1 MKVAALLVLLI
12 AAPEANAE
20 GVAYG
25 PAEQADVVDFATLT
39 RRANDLRDA
48 VADPRQTEYAIKGKG
63 TASADRFNRD
73 QIVYSV
79 NRYRMDRAVTTGELG
94 DIPTMQ
100 KAAED
105 RAVWWNYHRK
115 TRVPDRV
122 QKAIEKGREM
132 IDTRAIGFDALM
144 SPEQMG
150 KFAYNTE
157 TTEGGSVSLNQR
169 LRMICALIG
178 DQFCYATSIHEL
190 THKLDRQ
197 DGVLTPQEWKKGEVR
212 AFKVQCQ
219 WVHIVD
225 ETGDQL
231 VTQHRMLEL
240 ERDRQ
245 TDDTKKKLLAS
256 AVKYLEH
263 ISDVVETDCKD
274 EPLTKLVEKLYK
286 VGPDGKPLV
295 PDGHTHN

>member
-1 MKVAALLVLLI
+1 MKAAVLFLLMTAVPQARAEGWA
-12 AAPEANAE
+12 AAPAE
-20 GVAYG
+20 TNDY
-25 PAEQADVVDFATLT
+25 VDFAALT

-63 TASADRFNRD
+63 SASADRFNKD
-73 QIVYSV
+73 QIVFSV

-105 RAVWWNYHRK
+105 RAIWWNLHRK
-115 TRVPDRV
+115 NRVPERV
-122 QKAIEKGREM
+122 QKAIDKGREM
-132 IDTRAIGFDALM
+132 IDTRAINFDSLM
-144 SPEQMG
+144 STDQMG

-157 TTEGGSVSLNQR
+157 TTEGGAVSLNAR
-169 LRMICALIG
+169 LKMICALIG
-178 DQFCYATSIHEL
+178 DQFCYATAIHEL

-197 DGVLTPQEWKKGEVR
+197 DGVLTPKEWKKGEVR

-245 TDDTKKKLLAS
+245 TDDAKKKVLAS

-274 EPLTKLVEKLYK
+274 EPLTKLVENLYK

-295 PDGHTHN
+295 PAGHTHN